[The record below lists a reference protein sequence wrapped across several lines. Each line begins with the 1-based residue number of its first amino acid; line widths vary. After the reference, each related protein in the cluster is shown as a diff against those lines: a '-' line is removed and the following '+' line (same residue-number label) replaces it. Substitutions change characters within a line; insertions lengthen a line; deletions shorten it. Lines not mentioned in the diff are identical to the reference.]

1 MILGLGASVFAVVA
15 LTHLARTSRE
25 QRVARAHERVEAELE
40 RLSELA
46 PSMTHAQ
53 RSRHGRRGLGELRSG
68 YLEGAGGHESP
79 WVSDLLRGP
88 LVKGQ
93 PSVSESLTP
102 DGTSVVAGVLELDSG
117 EVAWAAQRVVVGPE
131 MTSLRFSVVCL
142 SIVMFVMVLAAAQTL
157 IAFDRGAG
165 TLRQSVVVLA
175 KDLHATVPRPKL
187 RELAEVADGLDSLA
201 RELSQAQEDRV
212 RLMRE
217 LSEHERWAALGRVVA
232 GVAHEVRNPLAA
244 IKLRTDLADATADIP
259 PAVREDLALIGSE
272 VARLDRLVRDLLL
285 LADRKSKDAVRTP
298 TDLAALTASRAELLR
313 PWAETRGVTVVASGH
328 GSAGIDADA
337 VTRALDNLLRNAVE
351 ATPSGGSVVATVSE
365 DATRARLVVEDPG
378 AGVLLEDAALVFE
391 PFFTTK
397 PDRHRPRSRPLPRGR
412 RSARWQPS
420 VRTRRRAHPFHP
432 GAGERLGCRMGTVL
446 IVDDEPAIRD
456 GLARAVGSKGHRAVL
471 ARGLVEARAALTAHD
486 IDCLLLDMRLED
498 GDGLELLREMRAG
511 RDVETPVIMATA
523 YGDSPRAIAA
533 MKAGAFEYV
542 TKPFD
547 LPLLLDAVE
556 RAVKAKA
563 LARGPDTR
571 AEPPS
576 DETLIGS
583 SAAMLD
589 VWKVIGRAAASD
601 VPVLIVG
608 ETGTGKDLVARAIH
622 ENSARAAFPFVPVN
636 LASLSAN
643 LIESELMGHEKGAF
657 TGAVALRKGRLEKAA
672 SGTLFLDEIGDLD
685 ASLQTKL
692 LRVLQDGRFERV
704 GGSDTITSDAR
715 IIAATHKEVRPGQ
728 PTATLRE
735 DLYYR
740 LAVIEVA
747 IPPLRARK
755 SDIPLLVAHAL
766 RRTKARAVSEEAMTT
781 LYAYDWPGNVRELIH
796 VIERAAVMC
805 SMEVID
811 TSDLPPTLRQA
822 RPVAVTPG
830 PAMPLRDALAAL
842 EKQMIV
848 QAIEQAA
855 GNRAE
860 AARILGI
867 ARPQLYT
874 KLDEHGLSDPKR
886 AK

>member
-1 MILGLGASVFAVVA
+1 MGNV
-15 LTHLARTSRE
+15 
-25 QRVARAHERVEAELE
+25 
-40 RLSELA
+40 
-46 PSMTHAQ
+46 
-53 RSRHGRRGLGELRSG
+53 
-68 YLEGAGGHESP
+68 
-79 WVSDLLRGP
+79 
-88 LVKGQ
+88 LV
-93 PSVSESLTP
+93 
-102 DGTSVVAGVLELDSG
+102 
-117 EVAWAAQRVVVGPE
+117 
-131 MTSLRFSVVCL
+131 
-142 SIVMFVMVLAAAQTL
+142 
-157 IAFDRGAG
+157 
-165 TLRQSVVVLA
+165 
-175 KDLHATVPRPKL
+175 
-187 RELAEVADGLDSLA
+187 
-201 RELSQAQEDRV
+201 
-212 RLMRE
+212 
-217 LSEHERWAALGRVVA
+217 
-232 GVAHEVRNPLAA
+232 
-244 IKLRTDLADATADIP
+244 
-259 PAVREDLALIGSE
+259 
-272 VARLDRLVRDLLL
+272 
-285 LADRKSKDAVRTP
+285 
-298 TDLAALTASRAELLR
+298 
-313 PWAETRGVTVVASGH
+313 
-328 GSAGIDADA
+328 
-337 VTRALDNLLRNAVE
+337 
-351 ATPSGGSVVATVSE
+351 
-365 DATRARLVVEDPG
+365 
-378 AGVLLEDAALVFE
+378 
-391 PFFTTK
+391 
-397 PDRHRPRSRPLPRGR
+397 
-412 RSARWQPS
+412 
-420 VRTRRRAHPFHP
+420 
-432 GAGERLGCRMGTVL
+432 
-446 IVDDEPAIRD
+446 VDDEAAIRD

-471 ARGLVEARAALTAHD
+471 AGSVREARSALGAHD
-486 IDCLLLDMRLED
+486 VDCVLLDVRLQD
-498 GDGLELLREMRAG
+498 GDGLDLLRELRAG
-511 RDVETPVIMATA
+511 PHAETPVIMATA

-556 RAVKAKA
+556 RAIKAKG

-571 AEPPS
+571 AVAASP
-576 DETLIGS
+576 ETLIGS

-622 ENSARAAFPFVPVN
+622 ENSARATHEFVPVN

-657 TGAVALRKGRLEKAA
+657 TGAVALRRGRLEKAA
-672 SGTLFLDEIGDLD
+672 GGTLFLDEIGDLD
-685 ASLQTKL
+685 PSLQTKL

-715 IIAATHKEVRPGQ
+715 IIAATHKVVRPGQ
-728 PTATLRE
+728 AGATLRE

-766 RRTKARAVSEEAMTT
+766 GRTRARAVSEEAMRA
-781 LYAYDWPGNVRELIH
+781 LLAYDWPGNVRELIH

-811 TSDLPPTLRQA
+811 TADLPPTLREVGH
-822 RPVAVTPG
+822 VASAAL

-848 QAIEQAA
+848 HALEQAG

-874 KLDEHGLSDPKR
+874 KLEEHGLEGPKR